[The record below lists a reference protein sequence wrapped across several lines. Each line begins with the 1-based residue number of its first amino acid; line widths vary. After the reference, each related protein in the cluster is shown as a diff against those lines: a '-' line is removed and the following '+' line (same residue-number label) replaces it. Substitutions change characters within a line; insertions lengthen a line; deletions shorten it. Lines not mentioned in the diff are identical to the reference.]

1 MPKFKLFISILIF
14 TLLMIFTSIV
24 KTQTRI
30 IEKNIVKHENK
41 ITQIKFSLYEA
52 QLDFYYLSSP
62 ENITKQILRYSD
74 EVYFPM
80 DFSRIYLSFDQF
92 TNQSQ
97 KSTNNFLYEK
107 KK

>member
-1 MPKFKLFISILIF
+1 MFNKKLAISLI
-14 TLLMIFTSIV
+14 IFSTFMFLTSII
-24 KTQTRI
+24 KTQTRLV
-30 IEKNIVKHENK
+30 EKNIFIYKEKIANIENN
-41 ITQIKFSLYEA
+41 FHEA

>member
-30 IEKNIVKHENK
+30 IEKNIQKYKSK
-41 ITQIKFSLYEA
+41 ITQIQLNLYEA

-74 EVYFPM
+74 DIYFPM
-80 DFSRIYLSFDQF
+80 DFSRIYLSLDQF
-92 TNQSQ
+92 TNQSR
-97 KSTNNFLYEK
+97 KITNNFLYEK

>member
-30 IEKNIVKHENK
+30 IEKNIQKYKSK
-41 ITQIKFSLYEA
+41 ITQIQLNLYEA

-74 EVYFPM
+74 DTYFPM
-80 DFSRIYLSFDQF
+80 DFSRIYLSLDQF
-92 TNQSQ
+92 KNQSR
-97 KSTNNFLYEK
+97 KITNNFL
-107 KK
+107 